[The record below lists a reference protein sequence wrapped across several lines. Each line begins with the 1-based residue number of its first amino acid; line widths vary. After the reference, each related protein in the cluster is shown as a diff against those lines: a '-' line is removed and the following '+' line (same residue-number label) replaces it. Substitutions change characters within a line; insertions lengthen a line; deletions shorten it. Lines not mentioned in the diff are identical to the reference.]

1 EVFSTVCLDACYY
14 TFPSEKWL
22 EGLAKQVPAGF
33 KFGFKV
39 TGEITLA
46 HFPNLRRFGK
56 RAGSRNAHF
65 LNAEL
70 FAREFITPCEAIRE
84 KVGVIIFEF
93 SHFHES
99 DYQRGRDF
107 LPHLDTFLS
116 RVPKGW

>member
-1 EVFSTVCLDACYY
+1 
-14 TFPSEKWL
+14 
-22 EGLAKQVPAGF
+22 
-33 KFGFKV
+33 
-39 TGEITLA
+39 
-46 HFPNLRRFGK
+46 
-56 RAGSRNAHF
+56 RNAHF

-70 FAREFITPCEAIRE
+70 FAREFITPCDAIRE

-116 RVPKGW
+116 RVPKGWQYSVEIRNRSFLHPEYFDVLRSHGVAHCYNSWEKMPSVADLMAMKESRTADFVAGRF